1 MSYDTYHTCTKRRCR
16 GNSRDTPLDH
26 ADVVVE
32 ERPATWRATSA
43 SMNGVRERKLQTQ
56 PLHITQQLC
65 THTISCVTPATAR
78 LMAQICGASTLSLLR
93 LDVISFKILSGAC
106 FRATAAVTMSS
117 SLGHRCGAMQCTNA
131 THKARTRMKDCA
143 ERSAGRSLSHV
154 REMITRRQTKPA
166 ETG

>member
-1 MSYDTYHTCTKRRCR
+1 MARDKCKHEGSAGTKAADTT
-16 GNSRDTPLDH
+16 L
-26 ADVVVE
+26 
-32 ERPATWRATSA
+32 
-43 SMNGVRERKLQTQ
+43 
-56 PLHITQQLC
+56 
-65 THTISCVTPATAR
+65 THHATALHTYGLMRDACDRR
-78 LMAQICGASTLSLLR
+78 LMAQICGASALSLLR
-93 LDVISFKILSGAC
+93 LDVVSFEILSGAC